1 MSHASEAQLR
11 EELTHYCRVAYQ
23 RQLVSG
29 TGGNLSARI
38 PGRSAVLITPSAVSL
53 RECTPEDFILV
64 DLDGNKVA
72 GREDLVASKEVF
84 LHTAVYAAR
93 PDVQAISH
101 LHPPY
106 CILFAVRNRSIPL
119 VTITAEVRLGATPVV
134 PEAPSGSRRLAELVR
149 DTVLAWPDARLIL
162 LERHGVLAIGESLRD
177 TIDVA
182 DLGEDTA
189 RVAHTLS
196 LATAGDGRQVWD
208 VSVKA
213 EPGMHIYPGDPT
225 IEVRRV
231 RAIADGDAAN
241 LTHLALGA
249 HTGTHVD
256 APAHF
261 LDGAPTLEQVALD
274 RFIGPATVVDLRG
287 RAVIDAAAL
296 AEHDLPTGG
305 IVLCKTDNSALWER
319 QGFQKEFTYLTRD
332 GAEHL
337 LARGIKTI
345 GMDYLSIEQ
354 FGSATF
360 EVHKLL
366 LGRGVLIIEGL
377 DLRAVSA
384 GAYTL
389 VCLPLNLQG
398 VDGAPA
404 RAILMR

>member
-1 MSHASEAQLR
+1 MSSIETQLR

-29 TGGNLSARI
+29 TGGNLSARL
-38 PGRSAVLITPSAVSL
+38 PGTDRVLITPSAVSL
-53 RECTPEDFILV
+53 RECTPDDFILV
-64 DLDGNKVA
+64 DLDGEKVA
-72 GREDLVASKEVF
+72 GRADLVASKEVF

-106 CILFAVRNRSIPL
+106 CILFAVRNRQIPL

-134 PEAPSGSRRLAELVR
+134 PEAPSGSRRLADLVR
-149 DTVLAWPDARLIL
+149 DTVLAWPDARLVL
-162 LERHGVLAIGESLRD
+162 LERHGVLAIGATLRD

-189 RVAHTLS
+189 RVAHLLS
-196 LATAGDGRQVWD
+196 LSTGIGGGRVWD
-208 VSVKA
+208 VSVKN
-213 EPGMHIYPGDPT
+213 ETGMHCYPGDPPL
-225 IEVRRV
+225 EMQRV
-231 RAIADGDAAN
+231 RSIAGGDPAN

-261 LDGAPTLEQVALD
+261 IQGGPTLEQIPLD
-274 RFIGPATVVDLRG
+274 RFVGPAAVFDLRG
-287 RAVIDAAAL
+287 RRAVDAAAL
-296 AEHDLPTGG
+296 RAQDVPPGG
-305 IVLCKTDNSALWER
+305 IVLLKTDNSELWSR
-319 QGFQKEFTYLTRD
+319 PGFQEDFTYVTRD
-332 GAEHL
+332 AAEYL
-337 LARGIKTI
+337 LERGVKTL

-366 LGRGVLIIEGL
+366 LGRRVLIIEGL
-377 DLRAVSA
+377 DLRAVAA

-404 RAILMR
+404 RAILMQ

>member
-1 MSHASEAQLR
+1 MIPASETQLR
-11 EELTHYCRVAYQ
+11 EQLTHYCRVAYE

-29 TGGNLSARI
+29 TGGNLSARV
-38 PGRSAVLITPSAVSL
+38 PGREQILITPSAVSL

-64 DLDGNKVA
+64 DLAGRKVA

-84 LHTAVYAAR
+84 LHTAVYVAR
-93 PDVQAISH
+93 PDVHAISH

-106 CILFAVRNRSIPL
+106 CILFAVRNRQIPL
-119 VTITAEVRLGATPVV
+119 VTITAEVRLGPTPVV
-134 PEAPSGSRRLAELVR
+134 PEAPSGSQRLADLVR
-149 DTVLAWPDARLIL
+149 DTVLAWPDARLVL
-162 LERHGVLAIGESLRD
+162 LERHGVLAIGETLRD

-189 RVAHTLS
+189 RVAHLLS
-196 LATAGDGRQVWD
+196 LSSSDDAKRVWD
-208 VSVKA
+208 VSVKD
-213 EPGMHIYPGDPT
+213 EPGMHIYPGDPP
-225 IEVRRV
+225 IEMRRV
-231 RAIADGDAAN
+231 RAIADGDPAN

-261 LDGAPTLEQVALD
+261 IDGAPTLEQISLD
-274 RFIGPATVVDLRG
+274 RFVGPATVLDLQG
-287 RAVIDAAAL
+287 RAVVDAAAL
-296 AEHDLPTGG
+296 RAHDLPPGG

-319 QGFQKEFTYLTRD
+319 RGFQEGFTFLTRD
-332 GAEHL
+332 AAEHL
-337 LARGIKTI
+337 IACGVKTI
-345 GMDYLSIEQ
+345 GMDYLSIER
-354 FGSATF
+354 FGSTTF

-366 LGRGVLIIEGL
+366 LGRGILIIEGL

-384 GAYTL
+384 GTYTL